1 MKRDLFTLIIGG
13 KAGQG
18 VRKAGAVA
26 SHLFAEMG
34 REVFQMDDYP
44 SLIRGGHNFTVISTS
59 LNKITSHY
67 MKANLVVALDEKS
80 YELHKN
86 HVAED
91 GIMAHDEGITG
102 DGITIPIMEEA
113 KKYSNPSLIS
123 GISSLAILCSLIGME
138 KEKMRE
144 IIRKEYR
151 KNVDDNIAYASRIYD
166 LAHKKIGRTFLLK
179 RGKEKKALLTG
190 NTAIALGAFAGGLDI
205 YFAYPMTPSTSIL
218 HFLAAHDKELGIVA
232 VQSENEIA
240 VANMAIGSSFAGAH
254 VMVASSG
261 GGFALMEEAFS
272 LAGMV
277 EAPVFFVLA
286 SRPGP
291 STGVP
296 TYTEQGD
303 VRFALSQGHGEFAR
317 IVASPGGVKEAFYL
331 AAEMMSVVWRF
342 QTPGILVTEKHLAE
356 SVMTIDIDPEKAKWG
371 EALMGKEKNDYK
383 RYRDAKDGI
392 SPLLFLPSKEVIK
405 WNSYEHDEM
414 GITTEKPEMIAHM
427 HDKRR
432 RKMDTLIKHMKKMHT
447 VNVYGKGG
455 PTIFTYGSTTM
466 SVLEALGVAD
476 IKATV
481 IQPIYLEPF
490 PVWAIEKYDDGEVIV
505 VEQNSTGQ
513 LASLLK
519 EKAGVNA
526 KAAVKKYD
534 GRPFDPDELA
544 EKLREVV

>member
-18 VRKAGAVA
+18 VRKAGTVA

-59 LNKITSHY
+59 LDKITSHY

-86 HVAED
+86 HVAEG
-91 GIMAHDEGITG
+91 GITAHDEGVTG

-113 KKYSNPSLIS
+113 KKYPNPSLIS
-123 GISSLAILCSLIGME
+123 GISSLAILCSLIGVE

-151 KNVDDNIAYASRIYD
+151 KNVDDNVAYASRIYD

-190 NTAIALGAFAGGLDI
+190 NKAIALGAFAGGLDI

-232 VQSENEIA
+232 VQPENEIA
-240 VANMAIGSSFAGAH
+240 VANMAVGSSFAGAH
-254 VMVASSG
+254 VMVASSD

-277 EAPVFFVLA
+277 EAPVLFVLA

-317 IVASPGGVKEAFYL
+317 IVASPGSVKEAFYL
-331 AAEMMSVVWRF
+331 AAEMMSIVWRF

-356 SVMTIDIDPEKAKWG
+356 GVMTIDIDPEKAKWG

-383 RYRDAKDGI
+383 RYRDAKGGI

-414 GITTEKPEMIAHM
+414 GITTEKPEMIAQM

-466 SVLEALGVAD
+466 SVLEALNVANMR
-476 IKATV
+476 ATV

-490 PVWAIEKYDDGEVIV
+490 PVWEIGKYDDNEVIV
-505 VEQNSTGQ
+505 VEHNSIGQ

-519 EKAGVNA
+519 EKAGANA
-526 KAAVKKYD
+526 KAVVKKYD